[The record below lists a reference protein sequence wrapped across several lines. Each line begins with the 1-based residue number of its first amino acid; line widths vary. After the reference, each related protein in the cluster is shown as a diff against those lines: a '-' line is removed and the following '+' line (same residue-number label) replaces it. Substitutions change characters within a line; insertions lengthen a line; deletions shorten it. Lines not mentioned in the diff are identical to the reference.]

1 MGFLNS
7 LFNER
12 NERDNNLRIN
22 WVPLTEISQLTTL
35 ISQSSIKPILIF
47 KHSTRCGVSRMALK
61 SFEKSYDLN
70 DSDLEMYFLD
80 LLTYRNISNEISS
93 QLNVHHQSPQVLV
106 VKNGQLV
113 YHDSH
118 YQISLQKIKKVLDLK

>member
-1 MGFLNS
+1 MG
-7 LFNER
+7 LFNGFFNSDS
-12 NERDNNLRIN
+12 NEHYSKIN
-22 WVPLTEISQLTTL
+22 WVSLTEISQLTTL

-61 SFEKSYDLN
+61 SFEKSYDL
-70 DSDLEMYFLD
+70 DESVLEMCFLD
-80 LLTYRNISNEISS
+80 LISYRDLSNEISS

-118 YQISLQKIKKVLDLK
+118 YQISLQKIKEVLDLK

>member
-1 MGFLNS
+1 MG
-7 LFNER
+7 LFNGFFNSDS
-12 NERDNNLRIN
+12 NEHNSKIN
-22 WVPLTEISQLTTL
+22 WVSLTEISQLTTL

-61 SFEKSYDLN
+61 SFEKAYDL
-70 DSDLEMYFLD
+70 DQSVLEMCFLD
-80 LLTYRNISNEISS
+80 LISYRDLSNEISS

-118 YQISLQKIKKVLDLK
+118 YQISLQKIKEVLNLK

>member
-1 MGFLNS
+1 MG
-7 LFNER
+7 LFNNLFNGGSED
-12 NERDNNLRIN
+12 DNNSKIN
-22 WVPLTEISQLTTL
+22 WISLTEISQLTTL

-70 DSDLEMYFLD
+70 ESVLEMCFLD
-80 LLTYRNISNEISS
+80 LLSYRDLSNEISS
-93 QLNVHHQSPQVLV
+93 LLNVHHQSPQVLV
-106 VKNGQLV
+106 VKNGDLV

-118 YQISLQKIKKVLDLK
+118 YEISLQKIKEVLDLK

>member
-1 MGFLNS
+1 MG
-7 LFNER
+7 LFNGFFNSDS
-12 NERDNNLRIN
+12 NEHNSKIN
-22 WVPLTEISQLTTL
+22 WVSLTEISQLTTL

-61 SFEKSYDLN
+61 SFEKSYDL
-70 DSDLEMYFLD
+70 DESVLEMCFLD
-80 LLTYRNISNEISS
+80 LISYRDLSNEISS

-118 YQISLQKIKKVLDLK
+118 YQISLQKIKEVLNLK

>member
-1 MGFLNS
+1 MG
-7 LFNER
+7 LFNGFFSSDS
-12 NERDNNLRIN
+12 NEHNSKIN
-22 WVPLTEISQLTTL
+22 WVSLTEISQLTTL

-61 SFEKSYDLN
+61 SFEKSYDL
-70 DSDLEMYFLD
+70 DESVLEMCFLD
-80 LLTYRNISNEISS
+80 LISYRDLSNEISS

-118 YQISLQKIKKVLDLK
+118 YQISLQKIKEVLNLK